1 VEAVVRNAS
10 NLNLEA
16 LLLFGSLALITVS
29 KLIDE
34 SRFQHFVFLFFSDKY
49 IKLYS
54 KDQNLTLSAFN
65 ILLFFVQVLCYGLLI
80 NYTIHFFNIE
90 VEKNLL
96 LIFTFLGIF
105 ILFKFYTEKIIA
117 TVFNITAFAEQ
128 LHFEKLSYRNLTA
141 LFLLPLITLLIYSPL
156 NKKIVLFTTIILFAF
171 LNFIGLLLTL
181 KNHQKLI
188 ANKFIYFILYLCA
201 LEIAPYLIMAK
212 LLVFK

>member
-1 VEAVVRNAS
+1 MEAIVRNAS
-10 NLNLEA
+10 NLNTEA
-16 LLLFGSLALITVS
+16 LLLFSALALVTVS

-34 SRFQHFVFLFFSDKY
+34 SRFQHFILLFFSDKY
-49 IKLYS
+49 LKLYS

-65 ILLFFVQVLCYGLLI
+65 ILLFLAQILCYGLLI
-80 NYTIHFFNIE
+80 SYTIYFFNIQ
-90 VEKNLL
+90 VDKNLL

-117 TVFNITAFAEQ
+117 TVFNITGLAEQ

-141 LFLLPLITLLIYSPL
+141 LFLLPLVTLLIFSPL
-156 NKKIVLFTTIILFAF
+156 NKKIILFTTIILFVF

>member
-1 VEAVVRNAS
+1 MEAVVRNAS
-10 NLNLEA
+10 NLNTEA
-16 LLLFGSLALITVS
+16 LLLFCALALVTVS

-34 SRFQHFVFLFFSDKY
+34 GRFQHFVLLFFSDKY
-49 IKLYS
+49 LKLYG

-65 ILLFFVQVLCYGLLI
+65 ILLFLAQVLCYGLLI
-80 NYTIHFFNIE
+80 SYTIHFFNIQ
-90 VEKNLL
+90 VDKSLL

-117 TVFNITAFAEQ
+117 TVFNITAFTEQ
-128 LHFEKLSYRNLTA
+128 LHFEKLSYRNLTS
-141 LFLLPLITLLIYSPL
+141 LFLLPLVTLLIFSPL
-156 NKKIVLFTTIILFAF
+156 NKKIVLFTTIILFVF

-181 KNHQKLI
+181 KNHQKSI